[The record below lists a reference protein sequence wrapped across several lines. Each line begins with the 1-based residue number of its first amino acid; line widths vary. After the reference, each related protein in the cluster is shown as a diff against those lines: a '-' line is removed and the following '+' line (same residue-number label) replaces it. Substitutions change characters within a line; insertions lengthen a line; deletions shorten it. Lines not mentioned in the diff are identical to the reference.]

1 MKILR
6 RAETKLSRIK
16 GRRSR
21 IEGRAVASKA
31 IFDLRSSILNPR
43 SSRLITG
50 LGLLFLHE
58 LIGREFRID
67 LDLADLPLFV
77 QRTVFNFGHAV
88 REVEA
93 AGALKLA
100 ESPAVIDF
108 KGFLES
114 LLSFFHDAFALFG
127 SEFSALSRLS
137 TLSRLSALSR
147 LSCLRALGRLSTLSR
162 LSWLRALGRLSA
174 LASAR
179 PVLAS
184 ARPARTSGSSR
195 PSWSASAKSSP
206 H

>member
-50 LGLLFLHE
+50 RGLLFLHE

-77 QRTVFNFGHAV
+77 RRTVFNFGHAV

-93 AGALKLA
+93 ARALTIA

-108 KGFLES
+108 GGFLES
-114 LLSFFHDAFALFG
+114 LLSFFYDAFALFR
-127 SEFSALSRLS
+127 SEFWALSRLS
-137 TLSRLSALSR
+137 TLSRLSA
-147 LSCLRALGRLSTLSR
+147 LSR

-179 PVLAS
+179 P
-184 ARPARTSGSSR
+184 ARASGSS
-195 PSWSASAKSSP
+195 WAASAKSSP
-206 H
+206 HLPCFVTESDQLICL